1 MTELFMCAFYVPL
14 VTKLGELN
22 FLFIPTVRSSCNIYI
37 DFKDKNQP
45 NGEKKTLKLT
55 QRKTNQGNE
64 INTRTCAKTQI
75 KGYVCSPHNLRDAH
89 RNMKIARNNSAVKL
103 SN

>member
-1 MTELFMCAFYVPL
+1 MFRLSQSLVSLIFYLFQPYGHNVIF
-14 VTKLGELN
+14 TS
-22 FLFIPTVRSSCNIYI
+22 T
-37 DFKDKNQP
+37 FKDKNQP

>member
-1 MTELFMCAFYVPL
+1 MFRLSQSLVSLIFYLFQSHGHVIF
-14 VTKLGELN
+14 TS
-22 FLFIPTVRSSCNIYI
+22 T
-37 DFKDKNQP
+37 FKDKNQP
-45 NGEKKTLKLT
+45 NGEQKTLKWT

-64 INTRTCAKTQI
+64 INTTKCAKTQI

-89 RNMKIARNNSAVKL
+89 SKMKIARNYSAVKL